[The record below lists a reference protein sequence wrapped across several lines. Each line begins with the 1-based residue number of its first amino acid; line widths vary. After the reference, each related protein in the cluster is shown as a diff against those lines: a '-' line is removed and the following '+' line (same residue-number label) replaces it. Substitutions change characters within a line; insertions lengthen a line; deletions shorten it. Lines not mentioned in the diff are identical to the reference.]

1 MFFFIFF
8 LLMLLHGSLG
18 SSFLV
23 LIPWVC
29 EIGTRNRGES
39 TSRRRRRIFFFFYKA
54 GAVRY
59 HQCFLEVVG
68 VGMMM
73 IPVAAAGPEA
83 QLKRL
88 GNKDAHV
95 HEDEAEQKHTHTTDA
110 DQRKPPHLHI
120 AAHSQTLPACLPK
133 TSTTTRL
140 ATLLLPQLHHHNFSH
155 SVPNTLRCLLVCKPP
170 NSLTHT
176 GIPTIL
182 SSTPP
187 NQPQNQLLLA
197 FFFFSFF
204 FFFFFLLLFS
214 LFFFFF
220 LFYTKLITKCSGCT
234 SGLESCSRLS

>member
-1 MFFFIFF
+1 
-8 LLMLLHGSLG
+8 
-18 SSFLV
+18 
-23 LIPWVC
+23 VC

-39 TSRRRRRIFFFFYKA
+39 SSRRRRKFFFYKA
-54 GAVRY
+54 VAVRY
-59 HQCFLEVVG
+59 HHQCFLEVVG

-88 GNKDAHV
+88 GNEDAHV
-95 HEDEAEQKHTHTTDA
+95 HEDEAEQKHTHAKDA

-120 AAHSQTLPACLPK
+120 AAYCQTLPAYLPK

-140 ATLLLPQLHHHNFSH
+140 AKLLLPQLHHHNFSH

-176 GIPTIL
+176 RIPTIL

-187 NQPQNQLLLA
+187 NQLQNKLLLT
-197 FFFFSFF
+197 F
-204 FFFFFLLLFS
+204 FFFFFLLLLFS
-214 LFFFFF
+214 LLLFFF
-220 LFYTKLITKCSGCT
+220 LLYTKLITKCSGYT
-234 SGLESCSRLS
+234 SGFESCSRLS